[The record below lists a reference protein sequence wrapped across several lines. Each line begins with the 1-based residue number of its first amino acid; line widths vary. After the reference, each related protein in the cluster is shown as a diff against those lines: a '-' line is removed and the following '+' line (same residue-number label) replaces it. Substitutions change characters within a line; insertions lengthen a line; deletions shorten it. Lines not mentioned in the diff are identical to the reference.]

1 MAGILKLVEVI
12 LRVVLKKTGEDIASN
27 VRLAK
32 TELSRIVGL
41 MFSKEM
47 VGFDGLLIDRC
58 NSIHTCFMRYSIDVL
73 FLDNDNRIVKIFRNL
88 VPWRITLPRF
98 KARKALEL
106 KGGSLPETV
115 QEGDMLEFVCS
126 N

>member
-1 MAGILKLVEVI
+1 MGGIQKLAEVI
-12 LRVVLKKTGEDIASN
+12 LRIVLKKTGEDIAFN
-27 VRLAK
+27 VRPAK

-41 MFSKEM
+41 MFNKEM

-58 NSIHTCFMRYSIDVL
+58 NSIHTFFMRYSIDVL

-88 VPWRITLPRF
+88 VPWRVTFPRF
-98 KARKALEL
+98 RARKVLEL
-106 KGGSLPETV
+106 KGGSLSEAV
-115 QEGDMLEFVCS
+115 QEGEVLEFVCS